1 MNMKKCKFCSIPP
14 EEDQKGLLLWFQI
27 LQKYYLNLFYANA
40 ISVLS
45 LLPGAYFIYLL
56 AQTGDVVFWVL
67 GVICLVLASP
77 CQTGLHSV
85 CVRLVHRMP
94 VWVKEDFARA
104 WKLEWKKSMAL
115 CLLLCL
121 LWSVLAYGV
130 YVVVAVDGGLS
141 VAYLL
146 LFLLTAYLLTGM
158 TLFGFQ
164 QIAMLELSIG
174 TALKNAVLLIFAG
187 KLRSVF
193 AIVVW
198 AAMALVPMIYIGLAV
213 LILLMGWTA
222 IGVMT
227 ANVIFAPV
235 FSRLFLIGT
244 DE

>member
-1 MNMKKCKFCSIPP
+1 MSTKKRKFWNIPP
-14 EEDQKGLLLWFQI
+14 EEEQKGLLLWFQI
-27 LQKYYLNLFYANA
+27 LQKHYLNLFYANA
-40 ISVLS
+40 IGVLS

-56 AQTGDVVFWVL
+56 TQTGDLVFWVL

-94 VWVKEDFARA
+94 VWVKADFARA
-104 WKLEWKKSMAL
+104 WKVEWKKSMAL
-115 CLLLCL
+115 GLILCL
-121 LWSVLAYGV
+121 LWSALAYGV
-130 YVVVAVDGGLS
+130 YVVIAVDGGLS

-146 LFLLTAYLLTGM
+146 MFSLVAYLLTGM

-164 QIAMLELSIG
+164 QIAMLELQIG

-193 AIVVW
+193 AIVVCV
-198 AAMALVPMIYIGLAV
+198 AMALVPIIYIGLGV
-213 LILLMGWTA
+213 LILLMGWAA

-235 FSRLFLIGT
+235 FSRLFLTGA